1 MTTQKS
7 LLCLVVLFAM
17 PLCAQ
22 NEPSESGWSK
32 YSPAAWYSYFL
43 GKSQIPKPAEPVGLQ
58 LIPHIEP
65 YKLLPSLRVV
75 NMLSKMHHPAIHD
88 FLESFQRS
96 GKDQEVADV
105 YKATEILKE
114 RHDREKN
121 NWGYPATDIQKLQ
134 ERLFRVTEDEKQSAA
149 KKDAIPL
156 SNGDF
161 ILIQTPKQLII
172 RDKVAQILG
181 CPLESL
187 FNKSCAPAIKRDG
200 LYAKEELQQVLARR
214 IFQYFY
220 AKKDVHS
227 KKFDWNIILDIVK
240 NIDISHAPKW
250 SGGMYYFAIDDFD
263 VDHFIKDMQKKM
275 YPINNILM
283 YLKINIESIDTRIRP
298 QLSPHGSTDIQV
310 DITIKSPSGNR
321 KLFLDDSSKGILFYS
336 EDQGNYF
343 VKYFYPTHDDPDKTL
358 LLPNNVYCDSYCDT
372 DIEKIIINT
381 VVRYAR
387 VRGDRSI
394 EIRNSAIPLC
404 RQKLLEE
411 AGFKYTGKSTSPI
424 QQDMYKLSLKE

>member
-149 KKDAIPL
+149 KKNAIPL

-161 ILIQTPKQLII
+161 VLIEIQKGLII
-172 RDKVAQILG
+172 VRDKVAKMLG
-181 CPLESL
+181 CTAKSL
-187 FNKSCAPAIKRDG
+187 LDKSCAPVIKEDG
-200 LYAKEELQQVLARR
+200 AYTEEELRQVFSRKLLQDLYADEN
-214 IFQYFY
+214 IN
-220 AKKDVHS
+220 S
-227 KKFDWNIILDIVK
+227 KTFDWNKVLNIVK
-240 NIDISHAPKW
+240 SLDVSQFENGETQQYRFNFSNYA
-250 SGGMYYFAIDDFD
+250 FQDFI
-263 VDHFIKDMQKKM
+263 H
-275 YPINNILM
+275 
-283 YLKINIESIDTRIRP
+283 
-298 QLSPHGSTDIQV
+298 
-310 DITIKSPSGNR
+310 
-321 KLFLDDSSKGILFYS
+321 
-336 EDQGNYF
+336 
-343 VKYFYPTHDDPDKTL
+343 
-358 LLPNNVYCDSYCDT
+358 
-372 DIEKIIINT
+372 
-381 VVRYAR
+381 
-387 VRGDRSI
+387 
-394 EIRNSAIPLC
+394 
-404 RQKLLEE
+404 
-411 AGFKYTGKSTSPI
+411 
-424 QQDMYKLSLKE
+424 